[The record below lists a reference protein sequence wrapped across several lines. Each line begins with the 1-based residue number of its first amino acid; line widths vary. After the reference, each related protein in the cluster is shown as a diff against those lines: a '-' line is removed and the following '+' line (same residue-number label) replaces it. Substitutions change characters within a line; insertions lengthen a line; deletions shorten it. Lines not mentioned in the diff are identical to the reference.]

1 MNDKSDPNPGD
12 IAQIRDDIDR
22 IDADILKLL
31 AERKAH
37 SLRIAKEKGIHDRP
51 SRDQSREEGLI
62 SDRIATGMEHDLDSG
77 LVNRVW
83 REIVNDSVRIQ
94 QEYLGRAERPRQA
107 MTVAIQ
113 GIEGSY
119 SQLASQQYFDHK
131 GMAVNYLR
139 APTFAAAIA
148 AVQRE
153 EADVAV
159 LPIENTT
166 SGTIS
171 EVYDLLLESR
181 LHFVGDVRFRI
192 RHCLLGIEGASISE
206 LRRIYCHPQ
215 AVAQCSEFLAQ
226 LDHCEIVYFSD
237 TALSGQ
243 KIHELGD
250 PTVAAI
256 ASEEAARLFGLDV
269 LKTGI
274 ATRDENFTRF
284 VVVAAEPAEVPDA
297 VPSKT
302 SIVMAVGNHPGALM
316 DALSVFHDADI
327 NLVMLES
334 RPIANNPREELFYLD
349 FDGNIS
355 EAAVQAVLETLMRQ
369 VRFLRVLGSYPSTDL
384 RPKPVERKVKKVR
397 PQGRSALTELSPTA
411 SSPRGYK
418 LGSRGHK
425 EQNTI
430 VEVSGVKIGGDDLV
444 IIAGPCAVESWDQ
457 VMTAAKAVKESGG
470 SILRGG
476 CFKPRTS
483 PYSFQGLAY
492 EGLEMLVEAGKAYG
506 LPVVTE
512 VVSPEDVE
520 GVARQADI
528 LQIGTRNM
536 QNFSLLSAA
545 GRAHR
550 PVMLKRGM
558 SSSLDEL
565 LQAAEYILSE
575 GNQQVFLCER
585 GIRTFE
591 TSTRNTLDL
600 SAVPVLR
607 QRTHLPIIVDPSHA
621 AGDRDL
627 VAPLALAAQAIGAHG
642 IMVEIHPDPDN
653 ALSDGP
659 QSLRLDQ
666 FQDLML
672 ALGFEG

>member
-1 MNDKSDPNPGD
+1 MTERPDPNPDD
-12 IAQIRDDIDR
+12 IEQIRDDIDR
-22 IDADILKLL
+22 IDSDILKLL

-51 SRDQSREEGLI
+51 SRDQTREEGLI
-62 SDRIATGMEHDLDSG
+62 SDRIAAGMEHDLDSG

-94 QEYLGRAERPRQA
+94 QEYLDRLESPDQA
-107 MTVAIQ
+107 VTVAIQ
-113 GIEGSY
+113 GIDGSY
-119 SQLASQQYFDHK
+119 SQLAAQQYFDHK
-131 GMAVNYLR
+131 GVAVNYVR
-139 APTFAAAIA
+139 SQTFAAAIS

-166 SGTIS
+166 SGAIS
-171 EVYDLLLESR
+171 EVYDLLLESG
-181 LHFVGDVRFRI
+181 LQFVGDVRFRI
-192 RHCLLGIEGASISE
+192 RHCLLGIQGASISE
-206 LRRIYCHPQ
+206 LRRVYCHPQ

-243 KIHELGD
+243 KIRELGD
-250 PTVAAI
+250 PTIAAI
-256 ASEEAARLFGLDV
+256 ASEEAGRIFGLDV

-274 ATRDENFTRF
+274 ANRDENFTRF
-284 VVVAAEPAEVPDA
+284 VVVAREPAQVPEG
-297 VPSKT
+297 VQTKT

-316 DALSVFHDADI
+316 DALGIFHEADI

-334 RPIANNPREELFYLD
+334 RPIPNNPREELFYLD
-349 FDGNIS
+349 FDGNVS
-355 EAAVQAVLETLMRQ
+355 DQAVQDVLDALTRE
-369 VRFLRVLGSYPSTDL
+369 VRFLRVLGSYPSRDL
-384 RPKPVERKVKKVR
+384 RPKPIERKVKHVA
-397 PQGRSALTELSPTA
+397 PSGRSALTQLAPSANTP
-411 SSPRGYK
+411 SGYR

-425 EQNTI
+425 EHNTI
-430 VEVSGVKIGGDDLV
+430 VEVAGVKIGGDELV
-444 IIAGPCAVESWDQ
+444 MIAGPCAVESWDQ
-457 VMTAAKAVKESGG
+457 VMAAAKAVKENGG

-483 PYSFQGLAY
+483 PYSFQGLGFEA
-492 EGLEMLVEAGKAYG
+492 LEMLVEAGKAYG

-512 VVSPEDVE
+512 VVSPDDVE
-520 GVARQADI
+520 GVARKADI

-607 QRTHLPIIVDPSHA
+607 QRTHLPVIVDPSHA
-621 AGDRDL
+621 AGARDL
-627 VAPLALAAQAIGAHG
+627 VPPLALAAQAVGAHG
-642 IMVEIHPDPDN
+642 IMVEIHPDPES

-659 QSLRLDQ
+659 QSLTLDQ
-666 FQDLML
+666 FQDMMA
-672 ALGFEG
+672 ALGLSG